1 MTQQTKTKRSFSYF
15 LWCMFFMTQLSI
27 AQNIYVS
34 KSGNN
39 SNDGST
45 PNTALLTIQEAV
57 NTANVGNTI
66 LVEDGIYNE
75 KISFL
80 DKTNANNTSNYLTLE
95 ASGSNVVISGLG
107 LVPDGREGLI
117 TIDNSDNIKIDGFE
131 IRDFKTSDSGQ
142 TPVGILV
149 RGSSS
154 NISIINNKVHD
165 IKHSST
171 CNEDDGDCE
180 VGAHGIAVYGNTQT
194 GIKNITLENN
204 EVYNNILQSSEA
216 FVLNGNV
223 TKFLV
228 KGNYVHDNNNI
239 GFDFIGYEGEC
250 YECVENDNYKDR
262 VRNGLVTQNIAENNS
277 CDRNPWYNL
286 PDEPYD
292 KRDRSAGGFYVD
304 GGTNIMFERNISR
317 GNDLGFEFASEHNGK
332 KTDNIIMSNNVVYQ
346 NTEAGVAMG
355 GYSSNGTGSADN
367 IYIINNTFYK
377 NKNDSGWG
385 TEITFQNRVTNI
397 RIANNIIFGSFSVG
411 GNYVGINKNGN
422 TNITFKK
429 NLWWGTSTSGQ
440 NNLPGNRVVANPQF
454 NNISEFDFNLSSDSQ
469 SINNGLS
476 EGFITTWIDSFW
488 ADLYPNG
495 IPLIGL
501 TDFNGENRTVG
512 SVDIGAF
519 EFMATTVSAP
529 LAPSNLEGVSNTTNS
544 ISINWVDNADNESG
558 YSIERSLNENSN
570 YQEISTVNTD
580 VTSYQDE
587 NLNPNTTYFYRVRA
601 YNDVGFSEYSNV
613 LELTT
618 EAVVVSLPA
627 PWENADVGNP
637 TISGNASYDNGTF
650 TVNGTGSDIWGQSD
664 QFHYVYQP
672 LNGDGE
678 IIAKIESVDNTN
690 NWAKAGVMIRETL
703 NQGSKHGMLVASY
716 SEGIAFQRRTATGGV
731 TTHTGAAGSASLW
744 LKLVRLGTTIT
755 AYQSINGNNWT
766 KVGEDTIDMATNVY
780 IGLATTS
787 HNQQAIC
794 SAVFNN
800 VEVKG
805 PVDTGVEITIDGNA
819 TDWSSIASISTN
831 GTGGLTSLKA
841 YDDSDY
847 IYILAQGTMNSNYI
861 FFINTDNNTTTGYKN
876 GLWSPEGSDYSIE
889 NGSLFEYSGS
899 GTNWSW
905 TLKGSSSITV
915 VKNANM
921 IELKVAKSAF
931 PNLQNAIGIGLDIE
945 NSSWNTVGTLPA
957 SGTPL
962 AYYILQDG
970 GSLNR
975 VGIESNNASVIKGAY
990 PNPFSAE
997 GINID
1002 ITTDSP
1008 KENSVTIFSIYGEKL
1023 KQLKPSQKSKNVYSY
1038 HWNGQNGNNRP
1049 VSPGIYLA
1057 RIKLNTTYKT
1067 IKIIKNK

>member
-1 MTQQTKTKRSFSYF
+1 MKQQTRTKRSFYYF

-39 SNDGST
+39 SNDGSS
-45 PNTALLTIQEAV
+45 PNSALRTIQNAV
-57 NTANVGNTI
+57 DKANTGNTI

-75 KISFL
+75 KISFSN
-80 DKTNANNTSNYLTLE
+80 KTNSNNTSNYLTLKT
-95 ASGSNVVISGLG
+95 SGSNVIISGQG
-107 LVPDGREGLI
+107 LSPNGREGLI
-117 TIDNSDNIKIDGFE
+117 TIENSNNIKIIGFE
-131 IRDFKTSDSGQ
+131 IRDFQTNDSGQ

-149 RGSSS
+149 RGTCS
-154 NISIINNKVHD
+154 NISIIDNKVHD
-165 IKHSST
+165 IKHLST
-171 CNEDDGDCE
+171 CHQSSYCG

-204 EVYNNILQSSEA
+204 EVYNNILQASEA
-216 FVLNGNV
+216 FVLNANV
-223 TKFLV
+223 TNFLV

-250 YECVENDNYKDR
+250 DECVENDNDTDR

-277 CDRNPWYNL
+277 CDSNPWYNL
-286 PDEPYD
+286 PNVPYD
-292 KRDRSAGGFYVD
+292 KRERSAGGFYVD
-304 GGTNIMFERNISR
+304 GGTNIVFERNISR

-332 KTDNIIMSNNVVYQ
+332 KTENIIMSNNVVYQ

-377 NKNDSGWG
+377 NKNDAGWG
-385 TEITFQNRVTNI
+385 SEITFQNRVTNT
-397 RIANNIIFGSFSVG
+397 RIANNIIFGSSSVG
-411 GNYVGINKNGN
+411 ENYEGINNNGN

-440 NNLPGNRVVANPQF
+440 NNLPGNRVVVNPQF
-454 NNISEFDFNLSSDSQ
+454 NNISEFDFSLSSDSQ

-476 EGFITTWIDSFW
+476 EGFITNWVDPFW
-488 ADLYPNG
+488 DDIYPNG

-529 LAPSNLEGVSNTTNS
+529 LAPSNLVGVSNTTNS

-570 YQEISTVNTD
+570 FQEISTVNTD
-580 VTSYQDE
+580 ITSYQDE
-587 NLNPNTTYFYRVRA
+587 NLNPNTTYYYRVRA

-627 PWENADVGNP
+627 PWENTDVGNP
-637 TISGNASYDNGTF
+637 LISGNASYDNGTF
-650 TVNGTGSDIWGQSD
+650 TVNGTGADIWGQSD

-672 LNGDGE
+672 LNGNGE

-703 NQGSKHGMLVASY
+703 NPGSKHGMLVASY

-731 TTHTGAAGSASLW
+731 TTHTGAAGSPSLW
-744 LKLVRLGTTIT
+744 LKLVRLDATLT
-755 AYQSINGNNWT
+755 AHQSINGNNWT
-766 KVGEDTIDMATNVY
+766 KVGEDTIDMANDIY

-787 HNQQAIC
+787 HNEQAIC
-794 SAVFNN
+794 SAVFND
-800 VEVKG
+800 VQVKG
-805 PVDTGVEITIDGNA
+805 TIETNVEITIDGND
-819 TDWSSIASISTN
+819 TDWSSVEPISTN
-831 GTGGLTSLKA
+831 GAGGLTSLKA
-841 YDDSDY
+841 YDDKDY
-847 IYILAQGTMNSNYI
+847 IYLLAQGTMNTNYI
-861 FFINTDNNTTTGYKN
+861 FFINTDNSTTTGYKN

-889 NGSLFEYSGS
+889 NGSLFQYSGS

-905 TLKGSSSITV
+905 TLKGSSSVSV
-915 VKNANM
+915 VKNANT
-921 IELKVAKSAF
+921 IELRVAKSVF

-945 NSSWNTVGTLPA
+945 NSSWNTVATLPS

-962 AYYILQDG
+962 AYYTLQG
-970 GSLNR
+970 NINR
-975 VGIESNNASVIKGAY
+975 AGIERDNVSILKGSY
-990 PNPFSAE
+990 PNPFSGN

-1008 KENSVTIFSIYGEKL
+1008 KENTVTIFSIQGKRL
-1023 KQLKPSQKSKNVYSY
+1023 KQLEPTQISQNVYNY
-1038 HWNGQNGNNRP
+1038 HWNGKNGNDTP

-1057 RIKLNTTYKT
+1057 KIKLNTTYKT